1 MTGEAPL
8 TAQSP
13 GHHALPGSRTPRTP
27 RAAGDSGSDDVILQ
41 ITGMTCASCVRRVEK
56 ATLKVPGIVD
66 ASVNLAT
73 ERARIRYATGAV
85 PDATMLLEAVRGAGY
100 DAHVVADH
108 VQHTVA
114 EQGPSETAIESS
126 GGSDAGE
133 IVSRAS
139 IGLAAY
145 SLVTSGVIMSLMF
158 WPGASRGWPNLPVSM
173 QVLHWILLGMATPV
187 QFWAG
192 AGFYRSAWNAL
203 RHGSANMHSLVA
215 AGTTAAYAWSAVVTV
230 FPEWFAGS
238 GVVAETWFD
247 TSTVIIGLI
256 LAGRYL
262 EDRARRQTG
271 LAIGKL
277 LSLQPPEAIL
287 LDGDL
292 ERRVA
297 VATVRVGDR
306 LRVRPGSRVPVDG
319 TVLEGRSSVDES
331 MLTGESMP
339 VSRAVGDQVIGA
351 TLNGTG
357 SFVMEATRVGRDTT
371 LAQVV
376 RLVEDAQASKAPVQ
390 RLADRVA
397 EIFVPVVFILAA
409 VTFLLWWFLG
419 PEPRIGHSLSS
430 LIAVLIIACPCA
442 MGLATPT
449 AIIVATGEGAARG
462 VLIRGGDALERAG
475 LVTTVVLD
483 KTGTLTTGHPAMTD
497 LWIDPAYPGAGG
509 PTARATILGLVAG
522 AERQSEHPLGEAIVR
537 AARAEG
543 IDIQEPVHFSSVPGR
558 GLEAT
563 VDDRKLVVGSAAHL
577 ASYGISAGALLSEA
591 ASISRRGRT
600 AVFVAIDGQPAAVFG
615 VADTLKPTSVAAVE
629 AFRTLGLDVW
639 MLTGDSSAT
648 ADAIA
653 VEAGIATNRVIS
665 GVLPSGKADA
675 IARLQAGGN
684 VVAMVGDGVND
695 APALARADL
704 GVAIGTGTDVAIA
717 ASDITLV
724 GGDLNGVVEAIRLS
738 RQTVTVIKQNLF
750 WAFAYNVILIPVA
763 MGVMYPFTGTILS
776 PGLAAGAMAMSS
788 VSVITNSLRL
798 RRGTGPADPVVPAR
812 TRLLAT
818 VGALGIV
825 IGGAGL
831 GLGIQA
837 IGSKAPATLEPVAI
851 AVVAREGTFSP
862 SSMRVTVGQPVKIT
876 FENRGTTTHDLTVL
890 GGIRVSNLLVTDALV
905 GPAHVM
911 GGTNLVRVAAS
922 PGKTG
927 TMAFVPA
934 SAGVYPLICTEAGQK
949 EAGMVAALT
958 VVAQ

>member
-1 MTGEAPL
+1 MTVDAPH
-8 TAQSP
+8 TMQSP
-13 GHHALPGSRTPRTP
+13 GEHESLRVAASRETLEF
-27 RAAGDSGSDDVILQ
+27 ASGEVILQ

-56 ATLKVPGIVD
+56 ATLKVPGIVE

-73 ERARIRYATGAV
+73 ERARIRFADGVVRDAAV
-85 PDATMLLEAVRGAGY
+85 LLDAVRRAGY

-108 VQHTVA
+108 VQHTVVV
-114 EQGPSETAIESS
+114 QDSPDTAVEIA
-126 GGSDAGE
+126 GGSEAGE
-133 IVSRAS
+133 LASRAG

-158 WPGASRGWPNLPVSM
+158 WPGAARGWPNLPVSM
-173 QVLHWILLGMATPV
+173 QVLHWTLLAMATPV

-230 FPEWFAGS
+230 FPDWFAGS
-238 GVVAETWFD
+238 GVAAETWFD

-339 VSRAVGDQVIGA
+339 VSRAAGDQVIGA

-357 SFVMEATRVGRDTT
+357 SFVMQATRVGRDTT

-397 EIFVPVVFILAA
+397 EVFVPVVFILAA

-475 LVTTVVLD
+475 VVTTVVLD
-483 KTGTLTTGHPAMTD
+483 KTGTLTTGHPALTD
-497 LWIDPAYPGAGG
+497 LWVDPAYPGAGG
-509 PTARATILGLVAG
+509 RTARATILGLVAG

-543 IDIQEPVHFSSVPGR
+543 IDIPEPVQFSSVPGR

-563 VDDRKLVVGSAAHL
+563 VDGRHLIVGSADHL
-577 ASYGISAGALLSEA
+577 GSRGIQVGSLLAEA
-591 ASISRRGRT
+591 ASISRSGRT
-600 AVFVAIDGQPAAVFG
+600 AIFVAIDGLPAAVVG
-615 VADTLKPTSVAAVE
+615 VADTLKPTSVGAVL
-629 AFRTLGLDVW
+629 AFRALGLDVW
-639 MLTGDSSAT
+639 MLTGDSAAT
-648 ADAIA
+648 AAAIA
-653 VEAGIATNRVIS
+653 LEAGIAMDRVIA
-665 GVLPSGKADA
+665 GVLPSGKADV
-675 IARLQAGGN
+675 IARLQADGN
-684 VVAMVGDGVND
+684 IVAMVGDGVND

-704 GVAIGTGTDVAIA
+704 GVAVGTGTDVAIA

-763 MGVMYPFTGTILS
+763 MGVLYPFTGTILN
-776 PGLAAGAMAMSS
+776 PGLAAGAMALSS

-798 RRGTGPADPVVPAR
+798 RRGTGPADPVIPAR

-818 VGALGIV
+818 AGALGIV

-837 IGSKAPATLEPVAI
+837 TGLKAPAQLEPVAI
-851 AVVAREGTFSP
+851 AVVARDGAFSP
-862 SSMRVTVGQPVKIT
+862 SSMRLTVGQPVTIS
-876 FENRGTTTHDLTVL
+876 FENRGSTAHDLTVL
-890 GGIRVSNLLVTDALV
+890 GGIRVSDLVVTDAMA
-905 GPAHVM
+905 GAAHVM
-911 GGTNLVRVAAS
+911 GGTNPVRVAAS

-927 TMAFVPA
+927 TIAFVPV

-958 VVAQ
+958 VVAE

>member
-1 MTGEAPL
+1 MTVD
-8 TAQSP
+8 
-13 GHHALPGSRTPRTP
+13 TPRTP
-27 RAAGDSGSDDVILQ
+27 QSLRDDKFLRASAPGDTHELAASEVILE

-56 ATLKVPGIVD
+56 ATLKVPGVVE

-73 ERARIRYATGAV
+73 ERARIRFADGVVDGAV
-85 PDATMLLEAVRGAGY
+85 LVDAVRRAGY
-100 DAHVVADH
+100 DARVVVDH
-108 VQHTVA
+108 PQEAPVIHNASDPLTGVHD
-114 EQGPSETAIESS
+114 
-126 GGSDAGE
+126 GSDAGE
-133 IVSRAS
+133 LASRAS
-139 IGLAAY
+139 VGLAAY
-145 SLVTSGVIMSLMF
+145 SLVTSGVIMALMF
-158 WPGASRGWPNLPVSM
+158 WPGAARGWPNLPVSM
-173 QVLHWILLGMATPV
+173 SVLHWTFLAMATPV

-215 AGTTAAYAWSAVVTV
+215 AGTTAAYGWSAVVTV
-230 FPEWFAGS
+230 FPDWFAGS
-238 GVVAETWFD
+238 GVAAETWFD
-247 TSTVIIGLI
+247 TSTVITGLI

-271 LAIGKL
+271 LAIGRL

-306 LRVRPGSRVPVDG
+306 LRVRPGSRIPVDG

-339 VSRAVGDQVIGA
+339 VSRAPGDRVIGA
-351 TLNGTG
+351 TINGTG
-357 SFVMEATRVGRDTT
+357 GFVMQATHVGRDTT

-376 RLVEDAQASKAPVQ
+376 RLVEDAQASKAPIQ

-397 EIFVPVVFILAA
+397 EVFVPVVFMLAA

-419 PEPRIGHSLSS
+419 PEPRVGHSLSS

-483 KTGTLTTGHPAMTD
+483 KTGTLTTGHPAVTD
-497 LWIDPAYPGAGG
+497 LWVSPAFPVTSGR
-509 PTARATILGLVAG
+509 TARATILRLVAG

-543 IDIQEPVHFSSVPGR
+543 MDIPEPVHFTSVPGR
-558 GLEAT
+558 GLEAK
-563 VDDRKLVVGSAAHL
+563 VDGQHLIVGSADHL
-577 ASYGISAGALLSEA
+577 VSHGIPVGSLLAEA
-591 ASISRRGRT
+591 ASISRNGRT
-600 AVFVAIDGQPAAVFG
+600 AILVAIDDLPAAVFG
-615 VADTLKPTSVAAVE
+615 VADTLKPTSVAAVQ
-629 AFRTLGLDVW
+629 AFRALGLDVW
-639 MLTGDSSAT
+639 MLTGDSAAT
-648 ADAIA
+648 AAAIA
-653 VEAGIATNRVIS
+653 HEAGITMDRVIS

-675 IARLQAGGN
+675 IARLQADGN

-717 ASDITLV
+717 ASDVTLV

-750 WAFAYNVILIPVA
+750 WAFGYNVILLPVA
-763 MGVMYPFTGTILS
+763 MGVMYPFNGTTLN
-776 PGLAAGAMAMSS
+776 PGLAAGAMALSS
-788 VSVITNSLRL
+788 VSVIANSLRL
-798 RRGTGPADPVVPAR
+798 RRGTGSADPVVPAR
-812 TRLLAT
+812 TRLLAS
-818 VGALGIV
+818 VGAFSIV

-831 GLGIQA
+831 GLGIQS
-837 IGSKAPATLEPVAI
+837 IGSKAPAEVEPVEI
-851 AVVAREGTFSP
+851 ALVAREGAFSP
-862 SSMRVTVGQPVKIT
+862 TSMRLTVGQPVT
-876 FENRGTTTHDLTVL
+876 MSFENRGSTTHDLTIL
-890 GGIRVSNLLVTDALV
+890 GGIRVSELVVTDALA
-905 GPAHVM
+905 GGAHVM
-911 GGTNLVRVAAS
+911 GVTNPVRVAAS
-922 PGKTG
+922 PGNTAKI
-927 TMAFVPA
+927 AFVPV
-934 SAGVYPLICTEAGQK
+934 SAGVYPVICTEAGQK
-949 EAGMVAALT
+949 EAGMVGVLT
-958 VVAQ
+958 VVAK